1 MKFLITGGAGF
12 IGSHLAETLLHLSE
26 DVIVFDDF
34 SSGRYDNLKDLPV
47 RVIEGD
53 IRDADAVHRAMKGV
67 DTVFH
72 MAALGSVAR
81 SVVDP
86 HSTQSVNINGTLNV
100 LDAARKAEVRRLI
113 FSSSSSVYGESE
125 VLPKHE
131 NMLPSP
137 LSVYA
142 VSKITGEYYCQ
153 SFRKTHGL
161 QTVCLRY
168 FNVFGPRQDPSSE
181 YAAVIPKFITAAMAG
196 EKPRIYGDGSQSR
209 DFTYV
214 DNVVQAN
221 LLAAERPWM
230 PSQPINVACGE
241 RTTLLELLN
250 HLEDIFGK
258 DLSPVFADPR
268 PGDVRHSHASIKRAQ
283 EVLGFKPLVDF
294 DEGIQRT
301 VEWFR
306 AAADEPVEAG
316 VPYLAARTA
325 AG

>member
-12 IGSHLAETLLHLSE
+12 IGSHLAERLLKLSE
-26 DVIVFDDF
+26 DVLVFDDF
-34 SSGRYDNLKDLPV
+34 SSGRYENLKDLPV
-47 RVIEGD
+47 RIIEGD
-53 IRDADAVHRAMKGV
+53 IRDPDQVRKALKGV

-86 HSTQSVNINGTLNV
+86 KGTEAVNINGTLNV
-100 LDAARKAEVRRLI
+100 LEACRQEDVRRLV

-137 LSVYA
+137 LSIYA

-153 SFRKTHGL
+153 AYRKTHGL

-168 FNVFGPRQDPSSE
+168 FNVFGPRQDPASD
-181 YAAVIPKFITAAMAG
+181 YAAVIPKFITAAMQDQ
-196 EKPRIYGDGSQSR
+196 KPRIYGDGTQSR

-221 LLAAERPWM
+221 LLAAERTWIPT
-230 PSQPINVACGE
+230 QPINIACGE

-250 HLEDIFGK
+250 KLEDIFDK

-283 EVLGFKPLVDF
+283 QVLGYEPQVDF
-294 DEGIQRT
+294 DEGMRRT
-301 VEWFR
+301 VEWYR
-306 AAADEPVEAG
+306 AAGAEPAG
-316 VPYLAARTA
+316 AAVPYVAARTV